1 MGVQMKYCPPP
12 LPSPAEE
19 GTFSCQVPSFSPLV
33 LLADRH
39 WNMPYRS
46 WQLSPSGP
54 DSTLLTVNGAHLQ
67 VKVEIKVGTADLLL
81 SHHPLP
87 LPPTHLQGGGHVCV
101 CVHVLMQSRCSVRV
115 GDGVYCVMMLCS
127 HPPPHSSLTHAH
139 SSSGGQVSSSA
150 PAKASA
156 NRRRGGRGGGGGAPP
171 EQDG

>member
-1 MGVQMKYCPPP
+1 MGVQMKCSPPP

-81 SHHPLP
+81 SPHPLP
-87 LPPTHLQGGGHVCV
+87 LTPTHHQGGGHVCV
-101 CVHVLMQSRCSVRV
+101 CACVDAVPVQCVRV
-115 GDGVYCVMMLCS
+115 RSRVCCVRVQCEMLCS
-127 HPPPHSSLTHAH
+127 HTPQSHMHTPPQEDKCRLLPQPSQCQQKE
-139 SSSGGQVSSSA
+139 G
-150 PAKASA
+150 
-156 NRRRGGRGGGGGAPP
+156 RRGMGTRWPTSG
-171 EQDG
+171 

>member
-1 MGVQMKYCPPP
+1 MGVQMKCSPPP

-33 LLADRH
+33 LLVDRH

-67 VKVEIKVGTADLLL
+67 VKVEIKVGTADLLI
-81 SHHPLP
+81 HT
-87 LPPTHLQGGGHVCV
+87 PPKGETCVCV
-101 CVHVLMQSRCSVRV
+101 CVCVCMCVDAVPVQCVRV
-115 GDGVYCVMMLCS
+115 QCEMLCS
-127 HPPPHSSLTHAH
+127 HPPPHSSLMHAH

-150 PAKASA
+150 PAKVSA
-156 NRRRGGRGGGGGAPP
+156 NRGRGGGGGGGAPP